1 MARRKKGL
9 LRGAALVLAL
19 FLLVLGGRYARLVA
33 NGPFHAL
40 VLYHIPTGT
49 MVPLAVYDTVGGQP
63 WLLAPEQTSGTVELL
78 PAPWEEADLWRVTS
92 EKYVGAYLPS
102 PGFLLLDLYQPGRIK
117 VYPMRTS
124 AFVLR
129 EYVVRIEEDR
139 GRFFSLPKMI
149 HDFFTQ
155 WLSSFVYQKRSD
167 TLACARRYASSQAPY
182 PSFPP
187 YGGISL
193 IPPLVLFP
201 PQTLR
206 WFAAGALSAS
216 VYQKRSD
223 TQLGIASF
231 LVREAGLE
239 PARP

>member
-33 NGPFHAL
+33 NGPFHAP
-40 VLYHIPTGT
+40 VLYHIHTGT

-102 PGFLLLDLYQPGRIK
+102 PGFLLLDFYQPGRIK

-129 EYVVRIEEDR
+129 EYVVRIEEAR
-139 GRFFSLPKMI
+139 GRFFQPVENDS
-149 HDFFTQ
+149 
-155 WLSSFVYQKRSD
+155 
-167 TLACARRYASSQAPY
+167 
-182 PSFPP
+182 
-187 YGGISL
+187 
-193 IPPLVLFP
+193 
-201 PQTLR
+201 
-206 WFAAGALSAS
+206 
-216 VYQKRSD
+216 
-223 TQLGIASF
+223 
-231 LVREAGLE
+231 
-239 PARP
+239 

>member
-1 MARRKKGL
+1 M
-9 LRGAALVLAL
+9 
-19 FLLVLGGRYARLVA
+19 A
-33 NGPFHAL
+33 NGPFHAP

-139 GRFFSLPKMI
+139 GRFFQPVENDS
-149 HDFFTQ
+149 
-155 WLSSFVYQKRSD
+155 
-167 TLACARRYASSQAPY
+167 
-182 PSFPP
+182 
-187 YGGISL
+187 
-193 IPPLVLFP
+193 
-201 PQTLR
+201 
-206 WFAAGALSAS
+206 
-216 VYQKRSD
+216 
-223 TQLGIASF
+223 
-231 LVREAGLE
+231 
-239 PARP
+239 